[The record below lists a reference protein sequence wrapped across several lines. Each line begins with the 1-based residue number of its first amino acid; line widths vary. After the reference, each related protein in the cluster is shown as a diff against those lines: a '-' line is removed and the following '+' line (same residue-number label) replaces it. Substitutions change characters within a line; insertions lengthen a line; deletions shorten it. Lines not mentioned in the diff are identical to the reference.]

1 MKMSFSKGLL
11 MTALI
16 TGSVM
21 WGGTNVFAE
30 ELQEYS
36 LDQMVVT
43 ATRTEKKDLDIPA
56 VVEVYSEE
64 QIEKSSAAN
73 AYDVLQNTLGVNTQS
88 QGFNGTGMSTMTSRV
103 MIRGVEKGTL
113 VLVNGVPMNQ
123 DGKYNLED
131 IPTDRK
137 SVV

>member
-1 MKMSFSKGLL
+1 MKSNFSKGML

-16 TGSVM
+16 TGTVMSSV
-21 WGGTNVFAE
+21 VAFAE

-88 QGFNGTGMSTMTSRV
+88 QGFNGTGMS
-103 MIRGVEKGTL
+103 
-113 VLVNGVPMNQ
+113 
-123 DGKYNLED
+123 
-131 IPTDRK
+131 
-137 SVV
+137 SVKQHL

>member
-1 MKMSFSKGLL
+1 MKMKKGLL

-16 TGSVM
+16 TGTVM
-21 WGGTNVFAE
+21 SSAVAFAE

-43 ATRTEKKDLDIPA
+43 AKEQKKDLDIPA
-56 VVEVYSEE
+56 VVEVYGEE

-88 QGFNGTGMSTMTSRV
+88 QRF
-103 MIRGVEKGTL
+103 
-113 VLVNGVPMNQ
+113 
-123 DGKYNLED
+123 
-131 IPTDRK
+131 
-137 SVV
+137 

>member
-1 MKMSFSKGLL
+1 MKMKKGLL

-16 TGSVM
+16 TGTVM
-21 WGGTNVFAE
+21 SSAVAFAE

-64 QIEKSSAAN
+64 QIEKA
-73 AYDVLQNTLGVNTQS
+73 VLPMLMMYYKIHQALIHNLKVS
-88 QGFNGTGMSTMTSRV
+88 M
-103 MIRGVEKGTL
+103 
-113 VLVNGVPMNQ
+113 VP
-123 DGKYNLED
+123 
-131 IPTDRK
+131 
-137 SVV
+137 V